1 MKKSLLLTLC
11 GALALSGCS
20 YHNRGINSINATTP
34 TIETRPMEA
43 SIQVGKKMIGR
54 ANCSSAFWIFSSTP
68 EKQAYGAT
76 LQEDGGNK
84 DFPTGNCTRAAI
96 YNALSQSGAD
106 LIVAPH
112 YEVEERS
119 FLCITPDNCLFGNR
133 TVEVSGYEGYY
144 TKIRE
149 MAPDVVTFRQ
159 KTKEF
164 QPTFQDSGLSGVF
177 SSLLK

>member
-1 MKKSLLLTLC
+1 MKKSLLFALC
-11 GALALSGCS
+11 TTLALSGCS
-20 YHNRGINSINATTP
+20 YHNRGINSVNVTTP

-54 ANCSSAFWIFSSTP
+54 ANCSSAFWIFSSIP

-76 LQEDGGNK
+76 LKEDAGNK
-84 DFPTGNCTRAAI
+84 DYPMGNCTRAAV

-133 TVEVSGYEGYY
+133 TVEVTGYEGHY
-144 TKIRE
+144 TKIKE
-149 MAPDVVTFRQ
+149 MSPDVVNFRQ
-159 KTKEF
+159 KSKDF
-164 QPTFQDSGLSGVF
+164 QPTFQSSGLGGIL
-177 SSLLK
+177 SSFLK